1 MTDIHFLDGGLGQEI
16 QNRATARPHPLWS
29 VKVMYDEPDVVSAVH
44 RDFISAGA
52 RVITANT
59 YTASPPRLRRDGDIS
74 QIGDIH
80 NTALRLARAAI
91 DKADDPALQLAGC
104 LPPLVGSYVAEVSLD
119 FEASLADYRQLV
131 ALQKD
136 GVDLFLIET
145 ISNIAEARAALTA
158 VKEAGTPG
166 FVGLTICDDNSNRL
180 RSGEELSDALD
191 QLLPLGP
198 DGIMVNCS
206 LPEAVSAAMPV
217 LAGLPVP
224 FGGYANGFTSID
236 ALRPGGTV
244 ASLSA
249 RTDLGPEAYADFACS
264 WVEAGATII
273 GGCCEVGP
281 AHIAHLADRLRN
293 DGHRLTGLPV

>member
-158 VKEAGTPG
+158 VKEADTPG
-166 FVGLTICDDNSNRL
+166 FVGLTICDDHSNRL
-180 RSGEELSDALD
+180 RSGEALSDALD

-206 LPEAVSAAMPV
+206 LPEAVSAAMPGHRFTTAV
-217 LAGLPVP
+217 CMSAT
-224 FGGYANGFTSID
+224 GGARCLQQKRTCPRSSAERQRSLWSSID
-236 ALRPGGTV
+236 FGSSSA
-244 ASLSA
+244 ASCQCGLA
-249 RTDLGPEAYADFACS
+249 AKAACS
-264 WVEAGATII
+264 SLQ
-273 GGCCEVGP
+273 VGP
-281 AHIAHLADRLRN
+281 AKA
-293 DGHRLTGLPV
+293 T

>member
-1 MTDIHFLDGGLGQEI
+1 MADLSFLDGGLGQEI
-16 QNRATARPHPLWS
+16 QNRASAQPHPLWS
-29 VKVMYDEPDVVSAVH
+29 VKVMYDEPELVSAVH
-44 RDFISAGA
+44 REFITAGA

-59 YTASPPRLRRDGDIS
+59 YTASPPRLRRDGDLR
-74 QIGDIH
+74 QIADIH
-80 NTALRLARAAI
+80 NTALALARAEM
-91 DKADDPALQLAGC
+91 DKAGDPDLQLAGC
-104 LPPLVGSYVAEVSLD
+104 LPPLVGSYVAEVSMD
-119 FEASLADYRQLV
+119 FGGSLTDYRQLV
-131 ALQKD
+131 ALQSGK
-136 GVDLFLIET
+136 VDLFLIET
-145 ISNIAEARAALTA
+145 ISNIAEAKAALTA
-158 VKEAGTPG
+158 VKEADMPG
-166 FVGLTICDDNSNRL
+166 FVGLTICDDHSNRL
-180 RSGEELSDALD
+180 RSGEALSDALD

-198 DGIMVNCS
+198 DGLMVNCS

>member
-80 NTALRLARAAI
+80 NTALRLVRAAI
-91 DKADDPALQLAGC
+91 DEVDDPALQLAGC

-180 RSGEELSDALD
+180 RSGEGLSDALD

-198 DGIMVNCS
+198 DGIIVNCS

-236 ALRPGGTV
+236 ALKPGGTV

>member
-1 MTDIHFLDGGLGQEI
+1 MRQRIRTAMTDIHFLDGGLGQEI

-158 VKEAGTPG
+158 VKEAGAPG
-166 FVGLTICDDNSNRL
+166 FVGLTICDDNNPCTDDVADEL
-180 RSGEELSDALD
+180 LGCLYAPNADDCDDGTLCTAGDACLGGECLGVDVDCSDGDTFITTYPNMCPSKLS
-191 QLLPLGP
+191 
-198 DGIMVNCS
+198 C
-206 LPEAVSAAMPV
+206 
-217 LAGLPVP
+217 
-224 FGGYANGFTSID
+224 
-236 ALRPGGTV
+236 
-244 ASLSA
+244 
-249 RTDLGPEAYADFACS
+249 
-264 WVEAGATII
+264 
-273 GGCCEVGP
+273 
-281 AHIAHLADRLRN
+281 HL
-293 DGHRLTGLPV
+293 T

>member
-136 GVDLFLIET
+136 EVDLFLIET